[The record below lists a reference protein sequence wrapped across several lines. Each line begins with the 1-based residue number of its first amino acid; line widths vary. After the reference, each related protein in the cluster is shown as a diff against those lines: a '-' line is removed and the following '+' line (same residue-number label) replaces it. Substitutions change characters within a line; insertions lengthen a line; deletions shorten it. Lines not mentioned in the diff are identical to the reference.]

1 MLNKLLFHHFP
12 GFKSV
17 LTRALY
23 EYLSVR
29 VKDKGAV
36 FMNFGYAPHHEDP
49 AALPLAPEDEP
60 HRYPLQLY
68 HHIAK
73 SIQWENADA
82 LEVSSGRGGGAHF
95 IMRHFRP
102 RSYKGVDF
110 STRAIDFCRSHYTLK
125 GLSFEHGNA
134 EALPYP
140 DNSFDV
146 VVNVE
151 ASLYYPNITKFF
163 EHVRRV
169 LKPNG
174 YFLYTDLRY
183 EEKVEIWRAQLR
195 NMGLKVIKEEE
206 ITNNV
211 LKAMELDRERRI
223 DMVRR
228 YAPRIMHKMSYHL
241 AGLVP
246 HSPEDDKPHLDHRK
260 YWHFILQKT

>member
-12 GFKSV
+12 SFKSL

-36 FMNFGYAPHHEDP
+36 FLNFGYAAHHEGYQ
-49 AALPLAPEDEP
+49 ALPLAPEDEH

-73 SIQWENADA
+73 SIKWENADA

-95 IMRHFRP
+95 ITQHFRP

-110 STRAIDFCRSHYTLK
+110 STRAIDFCRSHYNVK

-134 EALPYP
+134 EALTFP

-151 ASLYYPNITKFF
+151 ASLYYPNITRFF
-163 EHVRRV
+163 EHVKRV

-183 EEKVEIWRAQLR
+183 EEKVEIWQAQLH

-206 ITNNV
+206 ITKNV
-211 LKAMELDRERRI
+211 LKALELDRDRR
-223 DMVRR
+223 VALVKR
-228 YAPRIMHKMSYHL
+228 YAPRILHKAFYHFT
-241 AGLVP
+241 GLVAD
-246 HSPEDDKPHLDHRK
+246 SPEAGIPTLGERK
-260 YWHFILQKT
+260 YWHFILQKA